1 LTSGNDS
8 HAGAIARACQLKG
21 ARQHLQAPL
30 TSLVRPGLHLAQPP
44 DICDHGQQ
52 TFDS

>member
-8 HAGAIARACQLKG
+8 HTGAAARTGRLKG

-30 TSLVRPGLHLAQPP
+30 TSRVRPGLHLAQPP
-44 DICDHGQQ
+44 DIRGHGQQ
-52 TFDS
+52 TIDS

>member
-8 HAGAIARACQLKG
+8 HDGAAASARLLKG

-30 TSLVRPGLHLAQPP
+30 TSLVRPGLHLTQPP
-44 DICDHGQQ
+44 DIRDYGQQ
-52 TFDS
+52 AVDS